1 MIGSLIRKLTGAD
14 TRAALPAQ
22 NPDWGDWLG
31 VRAPSGVTVTPDA
44 ALGVTTVMAC
54 VTLIARSLA
63 SVPLV
68 LYRREGETG
77 RHPAITHPLYPI
89 LHDLAN
95 PLLTAFDVRQT
106 LFAAVLLY
114 GNGYAEIEWG
124 SDGYPV
130 ALWPLPPDRVQL
142 WITPRREIY
151 YTVQTDDGRTK
162 RMPQYRIHHLR
173 GLMTQGYL
181 GISPLRAANAIG
193 LAMATEQFGSKFFGQ
208 GAHPSIV
215 LSHPGSLKP
224 EAATNLRRSFEQQWS
239 GMGNAQRV
247 AVVGENVKVEPIR
260 IPPNEAQMLETRAFQ
275 VQEICRI
282 FNVSPGLVG
291 AAETQTY
298 ASAEQD
304 MLRFRELTLGPWAE
318 AEEKCIHRDLL
329 TPTEQNTYF
338 AQHKLSKLQ
347 ATDLKT
353 RYESHQIAV
362 LSGLETPN
370 ERRQLEDMNPIEGGD
385 NLWMPLNMALASQV
399 AKQAA
404 EPVAEETQNDQTDDT
419 GETPP
424 SVAAPVKAAV
434 DEEEP
439 HAETQRSSDAA
450 IVVAAWIGDVRHRLE
465 ARITNDV
472 RQQGAKALR
481 HGGRAALSEWGE
493 TQQVDWRQ
501 AGMYMMQ
508 PLVDASDGL
517 SPILTVAEWVQTAY
531 QNAVRRLID
540 GN

>member
-1 MIGSLIRKLTGAD
+1 M
-14 TRAALPAQ
+14 
-22 NPDWGDWLG
+22 
-31 VRAPSGVTVTPDA
+31 TVTPDA

-77 RHPAITHPLYPI
+77 RQPAVAHPLYPL

-114 GNGYAEIEWG
+114 GNAYAEIEWG

-130 ALWPLPPDRVQL
+130 ALWPLAPDSVEL
-142 WITPRREIY
+142 WVTPRREIFY
-151 YTVQTDDGRTK
+151 KVRNAIGKQEPYA
-162 RMPQYRIHHLR
+162 QYQIHHLR
-173 GLMTQGYL
+173 GLMTEGYL

-193 LAMATEQFGSKFFGQ
+193 LAMATEQFGSRFFGQ

-215 LSHPGSLKP
+215 LSHPGRLTP
-224 EAATNLRRSFEQQWS
+224 DAVTNLRRSFEQQWS
-239 GMGNAQRV
+239 GSTNSHRI
-247 AVVGENVKVEPIR
+247 AVVGEGVKPEPMR
-260 IPPNEAQMLETRAFQ
+260 TPPNEAQMLETRAFQ

-329 TPTEQNTYF
+329 TPTEQRTYF

-370 ERRQLEDMNPIEGGD
+370 ERRQLEDLNPISGGD
-385 NLWMPLNMALASQV
+385 DLWMPLNMGLASVV
-399 AKQAA
+399 AKQATEPPPA
-404 EPVAEETQNDQTDDT
+404 ETEGDDGDTQTDST
-419 GETPP
+419 SEEMARAW
-424 SVAAPVKAAV
+424 VADV
-434 DEEEP
+434 
-439 HAETQRSSDAA
+439 QR
-450 IVVAAWIGDVRHRLE
+450 RLC
-465 ARITNDV
+465 ARIENDV

-481 HGGRAALSEWGE
+481 NGGRLALSEWGE
-493 TQQVDWRQ
+493 TQQVDWRH
-501 AGMYMMQ
+501 AGEEMLA
-508 PLVDASDGL
+508 P
-517 SPILTVAEWVQTAY
+517 VAAAGPAPAADVAAWVAGAY
-531 QNAVRRLID
+531 QASVKGLID
-540 GN
+540 GVAA

>member
-1 MIGSLIRKLTGAD
+1 MRRLTGAEE
-14 TRAALPAQ
+14 RAALPAQ
-22 NPDWGDWLG
+22 NPDWDGWLG
-31 VRAPSGVTVTPDA
+31 VRAPSGVTVTPDT

-77 RHPAITHPLYPI
+77 RRPAVMHPLYPI

-106 LFAAVLLY
+106 LFASVLLY
-114 GNGYAEIEWG
+114 GNAYAEIEWG
-124 SDGYPV
+124 RDGYPA
-130 ALWPLPPDRVQL
+130 ALWPLPPDRVTL
-142 WITPRREIY
+142 WVTPERTVY
-151 YTVQTDDGRTK
+151 YTVQDDDGRT
-162 RMPQYRIHHLR
+162 RRLAQYQVHHLR
-173 GLMTQGYL
+173 GLMTQGWL

-193 LAMATEQFGSKFFGQ
+193 LALATEQFGSRFFGQ

-215 LSHPGSLKP
+215 LSHPGRLTP
-224 EAATNLRRSFEQQWS
+224 EAVTNLRRSFEQQWS
-239 GMGNAQRV
+239 GLGNAQRV
-247 AVVGENVKVEPIR
+247 AVVGEGVKPEPMR

-318 AEEKCIHRDLL
+318 AEEKCIQRDLL
-329 TPTEQNTYF
+329 TPTEQRTYF

-370 ERRQLEDMNPIEGGD
+370 ERRQLEDMNPIDGGD
-385 NLWMPLNMALASQV
+385 DLWMPLNMALASQV
-399 AKQAA
+399 AKQAVEA
-404 EPVAEETQNDQTDDT
+404 PAPEPDQTDDQASDDQTDNT
-419 GETPP
+419 GEEMARAW
-424 SVAAPVKAAV
+424 VA
-434 DEEEP
+434 
-439 HAETQRSSDAA
+439 
-450 IVVAAWIGDVRHRLE
+450 DVERRL
-465 ARITNDV
+465 AGRVTNDV

-481 HGGRAALSEWGE
+481 NGGRLGLSEWGE
-493 TQQVDWRQ
+493 TMQHEWRLAGEEMLAPVLAAGPAPAVDVAAWVASSYQ
-501 AGMYMMQ
+501 A
-508 PLVDASDGL
+508 
-517 SPILTVAEWVQTAY
+517 
-531 QNAVRRLID
+531 AVRGLID